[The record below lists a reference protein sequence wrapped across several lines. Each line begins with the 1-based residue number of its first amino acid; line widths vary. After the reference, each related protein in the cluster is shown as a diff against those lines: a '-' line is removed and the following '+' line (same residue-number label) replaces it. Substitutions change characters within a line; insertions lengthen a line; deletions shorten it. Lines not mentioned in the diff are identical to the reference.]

1 MLRLRLLEEDLLGSL
16 SDELYIVHCSF
27 FFSVYSAYF
36 FFSFLFCT
44 LFFKDNKHI
53 DDADLDFA
61 VVCFEKGSNTAK
73 AVL

>member
-1 MLRLRLLEEDLLGSL
+1 MMN
-16 SDELYIVHCSF
+16 
-27 FFSVYSAYF
+27 
-36 FFSFLFCT
+36 CT

-61 VVCFEKGSNTAK
+61 VVYFEKESNTAK